1 MPVPRVPDPGDLLAC
16 RDLLRDGSRSFFAAS
31 VLLPAGVRDP
41 ATVLY
46 AFCRV
51 ADDAVDLSDDAPAAI
66 ARLGAR
72 LDAIFAGRPADNPVD
87 RALAVVVHGHDL
99 PRALFDALLD
109 GLAWDA
115 EGRNY
120 ATLSDL
126 IAYSARVAGTVGAL
140 MTLLMGCR
148 NPQALARAC
157 DLGVAMQMTNIAR
170 DVGEDARA
178 GRLYLPLDWLAEAGL
193 PAAGLASTTAYDPR
207 VAGVVRRL
215 LAEAERLY
223 RRSEEGIAALPLA
236 CRPAIH
242 AARLIY
248 AEIGVQL
255 AARAYDSI
263 TERTVVPRHRKVALL
278 ARALIDTGMG
288 ARAGREAALAEVQF
302 LLDAVATGAAVE
314 AARPGLSRL
323 EDLDRGLER
332 LLAMVERL
340 GRHPVEPRRGRAVRV
355 RQSARAARY
364 PRAWARA

>member
-1 MPVPRVPDPGDLLAC
+1 MPVPRVPDPGDLKAC
-16 RDLLRDGSRSFFAAS
+16 RDLLRKGSRSFFAAS
-31 VLLPAGVRDP
+31 VLLPARVRDP

-51 ADDAVDLSDDAPAAI
+51 ADDSVDLSDDAPAALS
-66 ARLGAR
+66 RLGAR
-72 LDAIFAGRPADNPVD
+72 LDAIFAGRPAGDPVD
-87 RALAVVVHGHDL
+87 RALAVVVRNHDL

-115 EGRNY
+115 EQRSY
-120 ATLSDL
+120 ASLSDL

-148 NPQALARAC
+148 DPQALARAC
-157 DLGVAMQMTNIAR
+157 DLGVAMQLTNIAR

-193 PAAGLASTTAYDPR
+193 AAYSLASTTAFDPR
-207 VAGVVRRL
+207 VGVVVRRL
-215 LAEAERLY
+215 LAEADRLY

-248 AEIGVQL
+248 AEIGTQL
-255 AARAYDSI
+255 AERAYDSI
-263 TERTVVPRHRKVALL
+263 SARAVVPRRRKVALL
-278 ARALIDTGMG
+278 ARALVETGMG

-302 LLDAVATGAAVE
+302 LLDAVAADEAG
-314 AARPGLSRL
+314 AARPDRL
-323 EDLDRGLER
+323 RRDDLDSGLER
-332 LLAMVERL
+332 LLTMFERL
-340 GRHPVEPRRGRAVRV
+340 GRHPVEPRRGRVVRV
-355 RQSARAARY
+355 RQSTRAGRY